1 MAEPVRYH
9 SGEFPPKE
17 LDWPRLIPLIGPAN
31 AALARY
37 DGVLSSTP
45 NVAILLSPLTTQEA
59 VLSSRIE
66 GTQATIT
73 EVLEFEA
80 DESAIDDSSGVKRGD
95 IKEVLNYRRAMHRA
109 LEMLKTLPLSQR
121 IVKEAHRVLLE
132 DVRGRNRD
140 PGEYRRIQNWIGP
153 EGCSQKE
160 AYYIPIATGQL
171 SEGMGRWEKYIHD
184 ESACPDNLV
193 RLALLHLEFE
203 ALHPFLDGNGRLGRM
218 FIPLYLFQSGVL
230 STPMFYISAFFER
243 NRDVYYERLRAVS
256 RDGIWTEWCMF
267 FLEAILSQANE
278 NLDKAQAIR
287 QLYDET
293 TRRIAEI
300 THSQYAVHASEFL
313 FKSPIFKASDF
324 YTQPNMTLASGRRM
338 LNLLQEKGFF
348 REIRPASGRRPAILA
363 YRELLNTAE
372 GQKVF

>member
-45 NVAILLSPLTTQEA
+45 NAAILMSPLTTQEA

-80 DESAIDDSSGVKRGD
+80 DESAIDNSSGVKRGD

-109 LEMLKTLPLSQR
+109 LELLKTLPLSQR

-132 DVRGRNRD
+132 DVRGRNRE

-153 EGCSQKE
+153 EGCSQEE

-256 RDGIWTEWCMF
+256 RKGVWTEWCMF

>member
-1 MAEPVRYH
+1 MTEPVRYH
-9 SGEFPPKE
+9 SGEFPPKVI
-17 LDWPRLIPLIGPAN
+17 DWPRLIPLIGPAN

-37 DGVLSSTP
+37 DGVLSSIP
-45 NVAILLSPLTTQEA
+45 NAAILLSPLTTQEA

-66 GTQATIT
+66 GTQATVT

-80 DESAIDDSSGVKRGD
+80 DENAIDDSRGIKRGD

-109 LEMLKTLPLSQR
+109 LELLETLPLSQR
-121 IVKEAHRVLLE
+121 IIKEAHRVLLE

-153 EGCSQKE
+153 EGCNQEE
-160 AYYIPIATGQL
+160 AHYIPIATGRL
-171 SEGMGRWEKYIHD
+171 PEGMGRWEQYIHD
-184 ESACPDNLV
+184 EGACPDNLV

-218 FIPLYLFQSGVL
+218 FIPLYLFQSKVL
-230 STPMFYISAFFER
+230 ATPMFYISAFFER
-243 NRDVYYERLRAVS
+243 NRDAYYERMRAVS
-256 RDGIWTEWCMF
+256 RDSAWTEWCIF
-267 FLEAILSQANE
+267 FLGAILTQAND
-278 NLDKAQAIR
+278 NRDKAQAIR

-293 TRRIAEI
+293 TRRILEI

-324 YTQPNMTLASGRRM
+324 YSQPNMTLASGRRM

-363 YRELLNTAE
+363 YRELLNAAE
-372 GQKVF
+372 GREVF

>member
-45 NVAILLSPLTTQEA
+45 NAAILLSPLSTQEA

-109 LEMLKTLPLSQR
+109 LELLKTLPLSQR

-153 EGCSQKE
+153 EGCSQEE

-256 RDGIWTEWCMF
+256 RKGVWTEWCMF

>member
-1 MAEPVRYH
+1 MTEPVKYH
-9 SGEFPPKE
+9 SGEFPPKV

-37 DGVLSSTP
+37 DGVLSSIP
-45 NVAILLSPLTTQEA
+45 NAAILLSPLTTQEA

-66 GTQATIT
+66 GTQATMT
-73 EVLEFEA
+73 EVLEFEV
-80 DESAIDDSSGVKRGD
+80 DESAIDDSTGVKRGD

-109 LEMLKTLPLSQR
+109 LELLETLPLSPR

-153 EGCSQKE
+153 EGCNQE
-160 AYYIPIATGQL
+160 DAYYIPIATGQL
-171 SEGMGRWEKYIHD
+171 PEGMGRWEKYIHD
-184 ESACPDNLV
+184 EGACPDNLV

-203 ALHPFLDGNGRLGRM
+203 ALPPFLDGNGRLGRM
-218 FIPLYLFQSGVL
+218 FIPLYLFQSKVL

-243 NRDVYYERLRAVS
+243 NRDAYYERMRAAS
-256 RDGIWTEWCMF
+256 RDGAWTEWCIF

-313 FKSPIFKASDF
+313 FKRPVFKASAF
-324 YTQPNMTLASGRRM
+324 YTQPSMTPASGRRM

-372 GQKVF
+372 GREVF

>member
-9 SGEFPPKE
+9 SGKFPPKD
-17 LDWPRLIPLIGPAN
+17 LDWPRLIPLIGPAS
-31 AALARY
+31 ASLARY
-37 DGVLSSTP
+37 DGVLSSIP
-45 NVAILLSPLTTQEA
+45 NAAILLSPLTTQEA

-66 GTQATIT
+66 GTQATMT

-80 DESAIDDSSGVKRGD
+80 DESIIADFSGAKKGD
-95 IKEVLNYRRAMHRA
+95 IKEVLNYRRAVHSA

-121 IVKEAHRVLLE
+121 ILKEAHRVLLE
-132 DVRGRNRD
+132 DVRGRNRS

-153 EGCSQKE
+153 EGCSEEE
-160 AYYIPIATGQL
+160 AFYIPIAAGQL
-171 SEGMGRWEKYIHD
+171 PDGMGSWERYIHD
-184 ESACPDNLV
+184 ETACPDKIV

-218 FIPLYLFQSGVL
+218 FIPLYLFNSGVL
-230 STPMFYISAFFER
+230 TTPMFYISAFFER
-243 NRDVYYERLRAVS
+243 NRDVYYDHLRAVS
-256 RDGIWTEWCMF
+256 RDGAWTEWCMF
-267 FLEAILSQANE
+267 FLEAIVSQANE
-278 NLDKAQAIR
+278 NLEKAQAIR

-313 FKSPIFKASDF
+313 FKRPIFKASDF
-324 YTQPNMTLASGRRM
+324 YTQPDMTVASGRRM

-348 REIRPASGRRPAILA
+348 REIKPASGRRSAILA

-372 GQKVF
+372 GHEVF